1 MIVSLRGKLI
11 EAGVLRVVIE
21 SSGVGYEVNVPVTTA
36 ERLPKLGA
44 EVFLLIHHVFRE
56 DGQALYGFA
65 VAEEREF
72 FKLLVEKVSG
82 VGPKMALNILSRLAL
97 PILRDAILRGD
108 VALLSQC
115 PGIGKKTAERLV
127 MELKDKV
134 GLEGPGVVPAAA
146 ASIVSAQP
154 TPATDAV
161 AALIA
166 LGFKPVDADKGVRTA
181 LTKLGAGATADQ
193 LVKAA
198 LGRGGALARGHVV
211 KVTRGQGEPHANG
224 GLS

>member
-11 EAGVLRVVIE
+11 EAGVLRVVVE
-21 SSGVGYEVNVPVTTA
+21 SAGVGYEVNVPVTTA

-82 VGPKMALNILSRLAL
+82 VGPKMALNILSRLSL
-97 PILRDAILRGD
+97 PILRDAIIRGD

-134 GLEGPGVVPAAA
+134 GLEAPGAVTMAAVAAA
-146 ASIVSAQP
+146 VSAP
-154 TPATDAV
+154 TPASDAV
-161 AALIA
+161 SALVA
-166 LGFKPVDADKGVRTA
+166 LGFKPVDADKGVRA
-181 LTKLGAGATADQ
+181 AIAKLGPGATADQ
-193 LVKAA
+193 LVRAA
-198 LGRGGALARGHVV
+198 LGR
-211 KVTRGQGEPHANG
+211 
-224 GLS
+224 

>member
-11 EAGVLRVVIE
+11 EAGVLRVVVE
-21 SSGVGYEVNVPVTTA
+21 SAGVGYEVNVPVTTA

-82 VGPKMALNILSRLAL
+82 VGPKMALNILSRLSL
-97 PILRDAILRGD
+97 PILRDAIIRGD

-134 GLEGPGVVPAAA
+134 GLEAPGAVTMASVAAAPAA
-146 ASIVSAQP
+146 P
-154 TPATDAV
+154 TPASDAV
-161 AALIA
+161 SALVA
-166 LGFKPVDADKGVRTA
+166 LGFKPADADKGVRTA
-181 LTKLGAGATADQ
+181 IGKLGPGATADQ
-193 LVKAA
+193 LVRAA
-198 LGRGGALARGHVV
+198 LGR
-211 KVTRGQGEPHANG
+211 
-224 GLS
+224 

>member
-82 VGPKMALNILSRLAL
+82 VGPKMALNILSRLSL
-97 PILRDAILRGD
+97 PILRDAIIRGD

-115 PGIGKKTAERLV
+115 PGVGKKTAERLV

-134 GLEGPGVVPAAA
+134 GFEGSAPSVATLAPAAA
-146 ASIVSAQP
+146 LAP
-154 TPATDAV
+154 TPASDAL
-161 AALIA
+161 AALVA
-166 LGFKPVDADKGVRTA
+166 LGFKPADADKGVRTA
-181 LTKLGAGATADQ
+181 VAKLGPGATADQ

-198 LGRGGALARGHVV
+198 LGR
-211 KVTRGQGEPHANG
+211 
-224 GLS
+224 

>member
-21 SSGVGYEVNVPVTTA
+21 FAGVGYEVNVPVTTA

-44 EVFLLIHHVFRE
+44 EVFLLVHHVFRE

-82 VGPKMALNILSRLAL
+82 VGPKMALNILSRLSL

-134 GLEGPGVVPAAA
+134 GLEGSAPSVATISPTAALA
-146 ASIVSAQP
+146 P
-154 TPATDAV
+154 TPASDAL
-161 AALIA
+161 AALVA
-166 LGFKPVDADKGVRTA
+166 LGFKPADADKGVRTA
-181 LTKLGAGATADQ
+181 VAKLGPGATADQ

-198 LGRGGALARGHVV
+198 LGR
-211 KVTRGQGEPHANG
+211 
-224 GLS
+224 

>member
-21 SSGVGYEVNVPVTTA
+21 SAGVGYEVNVPVTTA

-82 VGPKMALNILSRLAL
+82 VGPKMALNILSRLSL
-97 PILRDAILRGD
+97 PILRDAIIRGD

-134 GLEGPGVVPAAA
+134 GLEGSAPSVAALAPAAA
-146 ASIVSAQP
+146 LAP
-154 TPATDAV
+154 TPASDAL
-161 AALIA
+161 AALVA
-166 LGFKPVDADKGVRTA
+166 LGFKPADADKGVRTA
-181 LTKLGAGATADQ
+181 VAKLGPGATADQ

-198 LGRGGALARGHVV
+198 LGR
-211 KVTRGQGEPHANG
+211 
-224 GLS
+224 

>member
-21 SSGVGYEVNVPVTTA
+21 SAGVGYEVHVPVTTA
-36 ERLPKLGA
+36 ERLPKLAA

-115 PGIGKKTAERLV
+115 PGVGKKTAERLV

-134 GLEGPGVVPAAA
+134 GLEGSAPTVASISPAAA
-146 ASIVSAQP
+146 LVP
-154 TPATDAV
+154 TPAADAL
-161 AALIA
+161 AALVA
-166 LGFKPVDADKGVRTA
+166 LGFKAADADKGVRTA
-181 LTKLGAGATADQ
+181 VAKLGPGATADQ

-198 LGRGGALARGHVV
+198 LGR
-211 KVTRGQGEPHANG
+211 
-224 GLS
+224 

>member
-44 EVFLLIHHVFRE
+44 EVFLLVHHVFRE

-82 VGPKMALNILSRLAL
+82 VGPKMALNILSRMAL
-97 PILRDAILRGD
+97 PILRDAIIRGD

-115 PGIGKKTAERLV
+115 PGVGKKTAERLV

-134 GLEGPGVVPAAA
+134 GLDGPGATVVSTLPS
-146 ASIVSAQP
+146 ASAVAP
-154 TPATDAV
+154 TPASDAM

-166 LGFKPVDADKGVRTA
+166 LGFKGPDADKGVRAA
-181 LTKLGAGATADQ
+181 LAKLGAGATADP
-193 LVKAA
+193 LVTAA
-198 LGRGGALARGHVV
+198 LGR
-211 KVTRGQGEPHANG
+211 
-224 GLS
+224 

>member
-21 SSGVGYEVNVPVTTA
+21 SAGVGYEVNVPVTTA
-36 ERLPKLGA
+36 ERLHKLGA

-82 VGPKMALNILSRLAL
+82 VGPKMALNILSRLSL

-115 PGIGKKTAERLV
+115 PGVGKKTAERLV

-134 GLEGPGVVPAAA
+134 GLEGSAPSVATLAPAAA
-146 ASIVSAQP
+146 LAP
-154 TPATDAV
+154 TPASDAL
-161 AALIA
+161 AALVA
-166 LGFKPVDADKGVRTA
+166 LGFKPADADKGVRTA

-198 LGRGGALARGHVV
+198 LGR
-211 KVTRGQGEPHANG
+211 
-224 GLS
+224 

>member
-1 MIVSLRGKLI
+1 MIVSLRGNLI
-11 EAGVLRVVIE
+11 EAGFLRVVIE
-21 SSGVGYEVNVPVTTA
+21 SAGVGYEVNVPVTTA

-82 VGPKMALNILSRLAL
+82 VGPKMALNILSRLSL
-97 PILRDAILRGD
+97 PILRDAIIRGD

-134 GLEGPGVVPAAA
+134 GLEAPGAVTMAAVASAVA
-146 ASIVSAQP
+146 AP
-154 TPATDAV
+154 TPASDAV
-161 AALIA
+161 SALVA

-181 LTKLGAGATADQ
+181 IAKLGPGATADQ
-193 LVKAA
+193 LVRAA
-198 LGRGGALARGHVV
+198 LGR
-211 KVTRGQGEPHANG
+211 
-224 GLS
+224 

>member
-97 PILRDAILRGD
+97 PILRDAINRGD

-134 GLEGPGVVPAAA
+134 GLDGPGAAPAAA
-146 ASIVSAQP
+146 ATIVAAQP

-166 LGFKPVDADKGVRTA
+166 LGFKAPDADKGVRAA

-198 LGRGGALARGHVV
+198 LGR
-211 KVTRGQGEPHANG
+211 
-224 GLS
+224 

>member
-82 VGPKMALNILSRLAL
+82 VGPKMALNILSRLSL
-97 PILRDAILRGD
+97 PILRDAIIRGD

-134 GLEGPGVVPAAA
+134 GLDGGAPTVATISPTAALA
-146 ASIVSAQP
+146 P
-154 TPATDAV
+154 TPASDAL
-161 AALIA
+161 AALVA
-166 LGFKPVDADKGVRTA
+166 LGFKPADADKGVRTA
-181 LTKLGAGATADQ
+181 VAKLGPGATADQ

-198 LGRGGALARGHVV
+198 LGR
-211 KVTRGQGEPHANG
+211 
-224 GLS
+224 

>member
-21 SSGVGYEVNVPVTTA
+21 SAGVGYEVNVPVTTA

-82 VGPKMALNILSRLAL
+82 VGPKMALNILSRLSL

-115 PGIGKKTAERLV
+115 PGVGKKTAERLV

-134 GLEGPGVVPAAA
+134 GLEGSAPSVATLAPAAA
-146 ASIVSAQP
+146 LAP
-154 TPATDAV
+154 TPASDAL
-161 AALIA
+161 AALVA
-166 LGFKPVDADKGVRTA
+166 LGFKPADADKGVRTA

-198 LGRGGALARGHVV
+198 LGR
-211 KVTRGQGEPHANG
+211 
-224 GLS
+224 

>member
-21 SSGVGYEVNVPVTTA
+21 SAGVGYEVNVPVTTA

-65 VAEEREF
+65 IAEEREF
-72 FKLLVEKVSG
+72 FKLLVERVSG
-82 VGPKMALNILSRLAL
+82 VGPKMALNILSRLSL
-97 PILRDAILRGD
+97 PILRDAIIRGD

-134 GLEGPGVVPAAA
+134 GLEAPGAVTMAAVAAA
-146 ASIVSAQP
+146 VSAP
-154 TPATDAV
+154 TPASDAV
-161 AALIA
+161 SALVA

-181 LTKLGAGATADQ
+181 IAKLGPGATADQ
-193 LVKAA
+193 LVRAA
-198 LGRGGALARGHVV
+198 LGR
-211 KVTRGQGEPHANG
+211 
-224 GLS
+224 

>member
-21 SSGVGYEVNVPVTTA
+21 SAGVGYEVNVPVTTA

-82 VGPKMALNILSRLAL
+82 VGPKMALNILSRLSL

-134 GLEGPGVVPAAA
+134 GLEGGAPTVATISPTAALA
-146 ASIVSAQP
+146 P
-154 TPATDAV
+154 TPASDAL
-161 AALIA
+161 AALVA
-166 LGFKPVDADKGVRTA
+166 LGFKPADADKGVRTA
-181 LTKLGAGATADQ
+181 VAKLGPGATADQ

-198 LGRGGALARGHVV
+198 LGR
-211 KVTRGQGEPHANG
+211 
-224 GLS
+224 

>member
-1 MIVSLRGKLI
+1 
-11 EAGVLRVVIE
+11 
-21 SSGVGYEVNVPVTTA
+21 VGYEVNVPVTTA

-97 PILRDAILRGD
+97 PILRDAIIRGD

-115 PGIGKKTAERLV
+115 PGVGKKTAERLV

-134 GLEGPGVVPAAA
+134 GLDGPGAAPAAA
-146 ASIVSAQP
+146 AAIVAAQP

-166 LGFKPVDADKGVRTA
+166 LGFKGPDADKGVRAA
-181 LTKLGAGATADQ
+181 LAKLGAGATADQ

-198 LGRGGALARGHVV
+198 LGR
-211 KVTRGQGEPHANG
+211 
-224 GLS
+224 

>member
-44 EVFLLIHHVFRE
+44 EVFLLVHHVFRE

-82 VGPKMALNILSRLAL
+82 VGPKMALNILSRLSL

-115 PGIGKKTAERLV
+115 PGVGKKTAERLV

-134 GLEGPGVVPAAA
+134 GLEGSAPSVATLAPAAA
-146 ASIVSAQP
+146 LAP
-154 TPATDAV
+154 TPASDAL
-161 AALIA
+161 AALVA
-166 LGFKPVDADKGVRTA
+166 LGFKPADADKGVRTA

-198 LGRGGALARGHVV
+198 LGR
-211 KVTRGQGEPHANG
+211 
-224 GLS
+224 

>member
-21 SSGVGYEVNVPVTTA
+21 SAGVGYEVNVPVTTA

-82 VGPKMALNILSRLAL
+82 VGPKMALNILSRLSL

-134 GLEGPGVVPAAA
+134 GLEGSAPSAATLAPTA
-146 ASIVSAQP
+146 ALAP
-154 TPATDAV
+154 TPASDAL
-161 AALIA
+161 AALVA
-166 LGFKPVDADKGVRTA
+166 LGFKPADADKGVRTA
-181 LTKLGAGATADQ
+181 VAKLGPGATADQ

-198 LGRGGALARGHVV
+198 LGR
-211 KVTRGQGEPHANG
+211 
-224 GLS
+224 

>member
-21 SSGVGYEVNVPVTTA
+21 STGVGYEVNVPVTTA

-82 VGPKMALNILSRLAL
+82 VGPKMALNILSRLSL

-115 PGIGKKTAERLV
+115 PGVGKKTAERLV

-134 GLEGPGVVPAAA
+134 GLEGSAPSVATLAPAAA
-146 ASIVSAQP
+146 LAP
-154 TPATDAV
+154 TPATDAL
-161 AALIA
+161 AALVA
-166 LGFKPVDADKGVRTA
+166 LGFKPADADKGVRTA
-181 LTKLGAGATADQ
+181 VAKLGPGATADQ

-198 LGRGGALARGHVV
+198 LGR
-211 KVTRGQGEPHANG
+211 
-224 GLS
+224 

>member
-44 EVFLLIHHVFRE
+44 EVFLLVHHVFRE

-82 VGPKMALNILSRLAL
+82 VGPKMALNILSRMAL
-97 PILRDAILRGD
+97 PILRDAIIRGD

-115 PGIGKKTAERLV
+115 PGVGKKTAERLV

-134 GLEGPGVVPAAA
+134 GLEGPGAAVVSTLPS
-146 ASIVSAQP
+146 ASAVAP
-154 TPATDAV
+154 TPASDAM

-166 LGFKPVDADKGVRTA
+166 LGFKGPDADKGVRAA
-181 LTKLGAGATADQ
+181 LAKLGAGATADPV
-193 LVKAA
+193 VKAA
-198 LGRGGALARGHVV
+198 LGR
-211 KVTRGQGEPHANG
+211 
-224 GLS
+224 

>member
-97 PILRDAILRGD
+97 PILRDAIIRGD

-115 PGIGKKTAERLV
+115 PGVGKKTAERLV

-134 GLEGPGVVPAAA
+134 GLEGPGAAPAAA
-146 ASIVSAQP
+146 ATIVSAQP

-166 LGFKPVDADKGVRTA
+166 LGFKAADADKGVRAA
-181 LTKLGAGATADQ
+181 LAKLGAGATADQ

-198 LGRGGALARGHVV
+198 LGESRR
-211 KVTRGQGEPHANG
+211 
-224 GLS
+224 

>member
-21 SSGVGYEVNVPVTTA
+21 SAGVGYEVNVPVTTA

-82 VGPKMALNILSRLAL
+82 VGPKMALNILSRLSL
-97 PILRDAILRGD
+97 PILRDAIIRGD

-127 MELKDKV
+127 MDLTDKV
-134 GLEGPGVVPAAA
+134 GLEAPGAVTMAAVAAA
-146 ASIVSAQP
+146 VSAP
-154 TPATDAV
+154 TPASDAV
-161 AALIA
+161 SALVA
-166 LGFKPVDADKGVRTA
+166 LGFKPVDADKGVRA
-181 LTKLGAGATADQ
+181 AIAKLGPGATADQ
-193 LVKAA
+193 LVRAA
-198 LGRGGALARGHVV
+198 LGR
-211 KVTRGQGEPHANG
+211 
-224 GLS
+224 

>member
-1 MIVSLRGKLI
+1 M
-11 EAGVLRVVIE
+11 
-21 SSGVGYEVNVPVTTA
+21 NVPVTTA

-65 VAEEREF
+65 IAEEREF

-82 VGPKMALNILSRLAL
+82 VGPKMALNILSRLSL
-97 PILRDAILRGD
+97 PILRDAIIRGD

-134 GLEGPGVVPAAA
+134 GLEAPGAVTMAAVAAA
-146 ASIVSAQP
+146 VVAP
-154 TPATDAV
+154 TPASDAV
-161 AALIA
+161 SALVA

-181 LTKLGAGATADQ
+181 IAKLGPGATADQ
-193 LVKAA
+193 LVRAA
-198 LGRGGALARGHVV
+198 LGR
-211 KVTRGQGEPHANG
+211 
-224 GLS
+224 

>member
-21 SSGVGYEVNVPVTTA
+21 SAGVGYEVNVPVTTA

-65 VAEEREF
+65 VAEDREF

-82 VGPKMALNILSRLAL
+82 VGPKMALNILSRLSL

-115 PGIGKKTAERLV
+115 PGVGKKTAERLV

-134 GLEGPGVVPAAA
+134 GLEGSAPSVATLAPAAA
-146 ASIVSAQP
+146 LAP
-154 TPATDAV
+154 TPASDAL
-161 AALIA
+161 AALVA
-166 LGFKPVDADKGVRTA
+166 LGFKPADADKGVRTA
-181 LTKLGAGATADQ
+181 VAKLGPGATADQ

-198 LGRGGALARGHVV
+198 LGR
-211 KVTRGQGEPHANG
+211 
-224 GLS
+224 

>member
-21 SSGVGYEVNVPVTTA
+21 STGVGYEVNVPVTTA

-82 VGPKMALNILSRLAL
+82 VGPKMALNILSRLSL

-115 PGIGKKTAERLV
+115 PGVGKKTAERLV

-134 GLEGPGVVPAAA
+134 GLEGSAPSVATLAPAAA
-146 ASIVSAQP
+146 LAP
-154 TPATDAV
+154 TPATDAL
-161 AALIA
+161 AALVA
-166 LGFKPVDADKGVRTA
+166 LGFKPADADKGVRA
-181 LTKLGAGATADQ
+181 AVAKLGPGATADQ

-198 LGRGGALARGHVV
+198 LGR
-211 KVTRGQGEPHANG
+211 
-224 GLS
+224 

>member
-82 VGPKMALNILSRLAL
+82 VGPKMALNILSRLSL
-97 PILRDAILRGD
+97 PILRDAIIRGD

-134 GLEGPGVVPAAA
+134 GLEGSAPSVATLAPAAA
-146 ASIVSAQP
+146 LAP
-154 TPATDAV
+154 TPASDAL
-161 AALIA
+161 AALVA
-166 LGFKPVDADKGVRTA
+166 LGFKPADADKGVRTA
-181 LTKLGAGATADQ
+181 VAKLGPGATADQ

-198 LGRGGALARGHVV
+198 LGR
-211 KVTRGQGEPHANG
+211 
-224 GLS
+224 

>member
-21 SSGVGYEVNVPVTTA
+21 SAGVGYEVNVPVTTA

-44 EVFLLIHHVFRE
+44 EVFLLVHHVFRE

-82 VGPKMALNILSRLAL
+82 VGPKMALNILSRLSL

-115 PGIGKKTAERLV
+115 PGVGKKTAERLV

-134 GLEGPGVVPAAA
+134 GLEGSAPSVATLAPAAA
-146 ASIVSAQP
+146 LAP
-154 TPATDAV
+154 TPASDAL
-161 AALIA
+161 AALVA
-166 LGFKPVDADKGVRTA
+166 LGFKPADADKGVRTA

-198 LGRGGALARGHVV
+198 LGR
-211 KVTRGQGEPHANG
+211 
-224 GLS
+224 

>member
-44 EVFLLIHHVFRE
+44 EVFLLVHHVFRE

-97 PILRDAILRGD
+97 PILRDAIIRGD
-108 VALLSQC
+108 VALLSQY
-115 PGIGKKTAERLV
+115 PGVGKKTAERLV

-134 GLEGPGVVPAAA
+134 GLDGPGAAPAAA
-146 ASIVSAQP
+146 TTIVSAQP

-166 LGFKPVDADKGVRTA
+166 LGFKGPDADKGVRAA
-181 LTKLGAGATADQ
+181 LAKLGAGATADQ

-198 LGRGGALARGHVV
+198 LGR
-211 KVTRGQGEPHANG
+211 
-224 GLS
+224 

>member
-65 VAEEREF
+65 VAEER
-72 FKLLVEKVSG
+72 
-82 VGPKMALNILSRLAL
+82 LSRLAL

-134 GLEGPGVVPAAA
+134 GLEGASATVVSTLPAA
-146 ASIVSAQP
+146 SAIAP
-154 TPATDAV
+154 TPASDAM

-166 LGFKPVDADKGVRTA
+166 LGFKPVDAEKGVRTA
-181 LTKLGAGATADQ
+181 LIKLGAGVSADQ

-198 LGRGGALARGHVV
+198 LGR
-211 KVTRGQGEPHANG
+211 
-224 GLS
+224 